1 MRLDHL
7 LSREPVNWGRILA
20 GVSGLCVFLVPA
32 LSHYRWVVGV
42 GAFGLGIETKR
53 ACCRVHVQHLLGD
66 KPTTGNARWFV
77 WCLRLCGVLFVICIV
92 VDEHLYCNV
101 KPIL

>member
-20 GVSGLCVFLVPA
+20 GVSWLCVFLVPA

-42 GAFGLGIETKR
+42 GAFEGWAFKR
-53 ACCRVHVQHLLGD
+53 GKHAVGFTFNTCWANGPQLVVLDVLSGASGCVVCCL
-66 KPTTGNARWFV
+66 
-77 WCLRLCGVLFVICIV
+77 
-92 VDEHLYCNV
+92 
-101 KPIL
+101 

>member
-7 LSREPVNWGRILA
+7 LSREPVNWGCILA

-42 GAFGLGIETKR
+42 GAFEGWAFKR
-53 ACCRVHVQHLLGD
+53 GKHAVGFTFNTCWANGPQLVALIVFGVGGCVVCCL
-66 KPTTGNARWFV
+66 
-77 WCLRLCGVLFVICIV
+77 
-92 VDEHLYCNV
+92 
-101 KPIL
+101 